1 MKVVDLM
8 HTDLKTVDP
17 DATIA
22 EVVTVLADAHVSG
35 VPVVDGR
42 RRVLGVISASD
53 VVTAIAEAGSAAE
66 RERLFD
72 STRVRE
78 VMTPRPQV
86 VSADTDVTEAARV
99 MLYLEIHRLFVE
111 EEGELVGVIS
121 QSDIAGAVANA
132 KL

>member
-1 MKVVDLM
+1 MKVADLM

-22 EVVTVLADAHVSG
+22 EVVTVLSDGHVSG
-35 VPVVDGR
+35 LPVVDNR

-53 VVTAIAEAGSAAE
+53 VVTAIAEAGSATE
-66 RERLFD
+66 RERLFE

-78 VMTPRPQV
+78 IMTTRPQV
-86 VSADTDVTEAARV
+86 VGAQTDVAEAARV

>member
-1 MKVVDLM
+1 MRVVELM

-22 EVVTVLADAHVSG
+22 EAVTILADGHISG
-35 VPVVDGR
+35 LPVVDGR
-42 RRVLGVISASD
+42 GRMLGVISASD
-53 VVTAIAEAGSAAE
+53 VVLAIAEAETPAA

-78 VMTPRPQV
+78 IMTTKPQV
-86 VSADTDVTEAARV
+86 VAPDSDVAEAARV

-111 EEGELVGVIS
+111 EDGLLVGVVS
-121 QSDIAGAVANA
+121 QSDIAGAVATA

>member
-1 MKVVDLM
+1 
-8 HTDLKTVDP
+8 
-17 DATIA
+17 
-22 EVVTVLADAHVSG
+22 
-35 VPVVDGR
+35 
-42 RRVLGVISASD
+42 
-53 VVTAIAEAGSAAE
+53 
-66 RERLFD
+66 
-72 STRVRE
+72 
-78 VMTPRPQV
+78 V

>member
-1 MKVVDLM
+1 MRVADLM
-8 HTDLKTVDP
+8 RTDLKTVDP

-22 EVVTVLADAHVSG
+22 EVVTILSDAHVSG
-35 VPVVDGR
+35 LPVVNGK
-42 RRVLGVISASD
+42 RRVLGVITASD
-53 VVTAIAEAGSAAE
+53 VVTAIAEADSPRA
-66 RERLFD
+66 RERLFEA
-72 STRVRE
+72 TRVRE
-78 VMTPRPQV
+78 IMTSRPQV
-86 VSADTDVTEAARV
+86 IAAEAEVAEAARA

>member
-1 MKVVDLM
+1 MKVLDLM
-8 HTDLKTVDP
+8 RTDLKTVDP

-22 EVVTVLADAHVSG
+22 EAVSILADGHISG
-35 VPVVDGR
+35 LPVVDGR

-53 VVTAIAEAGSAAE
+53 VVLAIAEAASPAD

-72 STRVRE
+72 QTRVRE
-78 VMTPRPQV
+78 IMTTRPQIV
-86 VSADTDVTEAARV
+86 GTETDVAEAARV

-111 EEGELVGVIS
+111 NDGELVGVIS
-121 QSDIAGAVANA
+121 QSDIAGAVATA

>member
-1 MKVVDLM
+1 MKVMDLM

-53 VVTAIAEAGSAAE
+53 VVTAIAEAGSPAE

-72 STRVRE
+72 TTRVRE
-78 VMTPRPQV
+78 IMTSRPQI
-86 VSADTDVTEAARV
+86 VSVDSDVAEAARV

>member
-1 MKVVDLM
+1 MRVVDLM
-8 HTDLKTVDP
+8 RTDLKTVDP

-22 EVVTVLADAHVSG
+22 EAVTILADGHVSG
-35 VPVVDGR
+35 LPVVDGR

-53 VVTAIAEAGSAAE
+53 VVLAIAEAASAAE

-72 STRVRE
+72 QTRVRE
-78 VMTPRPQV
+78 IMTTRPQV
-86 VSADTDVTEAARV
+86 VGPDTDVAEAARV

-111 EEGELVGVIS
+111 EDGELVGVIS
-121 QSDIAGAVANA
+121 QSDIAGAVATA